1 VADGRSGLLVDGH
14 GATQWA
20 DALAVVATVPRRR
33 DELGR
38 AAVEHARCFSWDRT
52 TDALLDTY
60 TSAAEE
66 FAARQRRILERMTG

>member
-1 VADGRSGLLVDGH
+1 VDGH

-20 DALAVVATVPRRR
+20 DALSVVALEPRRR
-33 DELGR
+33 DELGL

-60 TSAAEE
+60 TSAAID
-66 FAARQRRILERMTG
+66 FAERQRRILERMTG